1 MSRRLIQALAILSV
15 LVWALNP
22 LLACTFSARQM
33 TMEEMACCKKMAG
46 DCSMAAGR
54 HPCCKTTIE
63 SNRVPIGAAGKVV
76 RVQPPNAASFDL
88 AAMQPMIP
96 VVADLVA
103 PSEGLSPPAPP
114 GRISIL
120 RI

>member
-1 MSRRLIQALAILSV
+1 MSRRVTQAIAILSV

-46 DCSMAAGR
+46 DCGMAAGH

-76 RVQPPNAASFDL
+76 RVQPPIEMSFDV
-88 AAMQPMIP
+88 P
-96 VVADLVA
+96 VIRPILLLIADLVV

-114 GRISIL
+114 GRTSIL